1 MKLIKLGLLL
11 LISSFG
17 VIHAQ
22 EKITSSNF
30 KTKTQKGVTVVEF
43 NAPFNIENSFKE
55 WEKLEHCAYYTIC
68 LENSPDL
75 KKKYRIYAF
84 PTILIF
90 QNGYVENK
98 FKGNIMLELDT
109 DLEEIQEAV
118 DKLFLDKF

>member
-11 LISSFG
+11 LMSSFG
-17 VIHAQ
+17 IIYAQ

-30 KTKTQKGVTVVEF
+30 KTKIQKGVTVIEF
-43 NAPFNIENSFKE
+43 NAPFNMENGFKE
-55 WEKLEHCAYYTIC
+55 WEELEHCEYYRVC
-68 LENSPDL
+68 LVGSPDL

-90 QNGYVENK
+90 QNGYVESK

-109 DLEEIQEAV
+109 DLKEIQEAV
-118 DKLFLDKF
+118 DELYLDKF